1 MRTENHIEYYPD
13 PLAAYADGCVMDLRF
28 RTALQFVNSIM
39 SSGEAMHTASASIAS
54 HALDVVDSLFDQGK
68 TLGWIADLPASSELN
83 SDTKRHLE
91 RYVKAQLYQQKVAQQ
106 EQAGAVRTVL
116 NG

>member
-1 MRTENHIEYYPD
+1 MTDSNIEYYPD

-28 RTALQFVNSIM
+28 RTALQFVNSM
-39 SSGEAMHTASASIAS
+39 LSSGRALEATPGSIAS
-54 HALDVVDSLFDQGK
+54 HALDVVDNLFDQGK
-68 TLGWIADLPASSELN
+68 TLGWIAGLPASSELN

-91 RYVKAQLYQQKVAQQ
+91 RHVKAQLYQQKVAQQ